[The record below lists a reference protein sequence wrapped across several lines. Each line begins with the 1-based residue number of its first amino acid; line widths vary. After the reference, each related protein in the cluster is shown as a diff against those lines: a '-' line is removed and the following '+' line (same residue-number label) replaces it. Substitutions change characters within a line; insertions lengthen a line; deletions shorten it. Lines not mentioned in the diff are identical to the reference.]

1 MTTTIRELEQLPEGT
16 TRRLRELWRR
26 AIGLHAYQLAELAD
40 AQIATYGTG
49 GAWGGLHRQ
58 VLARARQGGRLSE
71 LSHVGHLTG
80 RLAERLAADGQRT
93 ALSQAL
99 FGEASA
105 RLVED
110 YVPADDLAEL
120 RYAWTHHGP
129 DAELRHRYHPG
140 GGRVSA
146 AKLLG

>member
-1 MTTTIRELEQLPEGT
+1 MTTTIRELERLPDGT
-16 TRRLRELWRR
+16 TRRLRDLWRR

-40 AQIATYGTG
+40 AQIATYGAG
-49 GAWGGLHRQ
+49 SAWGGLHRQ
-58 VLARARQGGRLSE
+58 VLALARQGGRLSE
-71 LSHVGHLTG
+71 LSHVGHLAG
-80 RLAERLAADGQRT
+80 RLAERLATDGQRT

-140 GGRVSA
+140 GRAAA